1 MRFASL
7 GRVTAAVALVAAAA
21 LPAAAQQ
28 DIRYATLGTFTGT
41 NCIGFG
47 CGSLGLFSGLYVGFD
62 EQAPVTAGTPSTV
75 SLGFFD
81 ADGFRLLGGSPSLTT
96 TGDFFLTVFQTQP
109 TLGVGTFAGN
119 FGGRMT
125 LTSSNLIW
133 TPDQT
138 VLQIGKVRYELTE
151 SSYLLNVPSNF
162 EGKVEVLA
170 NASIVTPEP
179 ATVLLMGS
187 GLLGLLAVGARR
199 KRVTA

>member
-7 GRVTAAVALVAAAA
+7 GRTAAAIALVAAAA

-41 NCIGFG
+41 NCLGFG

-62 EQAPVTAGTPSTV
+62 EQAPITASTPSTI

-81 ADGFRLLGGSPSLTT
+81 ADGFRLLGSQPSLTT
-96 TGDFFLTVFQTQP
+96 SGDFFLTVFQSQP
-109 TLGVGTFAGN
+109 TLGVGSFAGN
-119 FGGRMT
+119 FGGRLT
-125 LTSSNLIW
+125 LTSSDLTWI
-133 TPDQT
+133 PDQT

-151 SSYLLNVPSNF
+151 TSYLLNVPSNY
-162 EGKVEVLA
+162 EGKIEVLA
-170 NASIVTPEP
+170 SASIVTPEP

-199 KRVTA
+199 KRTAA